1 MAIVMEDR
9 SVGSLGAAGSAGSAG
24 RALTLATV
32 SFAVSFAAWGLIGG
46 LAPIFSSL
54 YGLSASQTALLVAVP
69 VLLGSLARLPMGM
82 LTDRFGGRLVFTA
95 LLVFSSAAAFL
106 VPITSGYTSLLVAA
120 FLIGMAGSSFAVGAA
135 FVSRWTSS
143 GRQGTALGIYGL
155 GTIGQS
161 LAVFAGPVVA
171 ARFGWEAVFRGT
183 SALLLAWAVV
193 YYALA
198 RNPAQTGRPA
208 TVAAMASI
216 LRRAP
221 TAWLLGGFYFLT
233 FGGFVAFSIYLPTL
247 LRAQF
252 GLEPADAG
260 FRAAGFVVLATLMR
274 PVGGWLADR
283 IGGAQVLSWVFGGV
297 ALCSLLLTWP
307 SIVPFTVGALSC
319 AMLMGL
325 GNGAVFKLVP
335 EHFPK
340 DTGTVTGLVGAL
352 GGLGG
357 FFPPLL
363 LGVFRDRLGAIWPG
377 FVLLAA
383 TALVLR
389 YANQRAFRPGDV
401 AWTRSLPIGARQ
413 ALERVRAGAWA
424 SLVTAGLAVAIVVG
438 SRNLQHFDAAL
449 VGYTFAT
456 LFAAF
461 GISYRYAMWLNRP
474 PTRMYWRRGWQAFFS
489 RRSIGGNTLSL
500 GRRALVEFAANAYI
514 FRRGRLRGLA
524 HWLIMWGCLLAA
536 AITFPLVWGWIHFET
551 VPGDFHMYRTFV
563 FGVAVQDFPVES
575 ALAFV
580 IFHGLVWSSFL
591 VIAGVM
597 LAFRRRMIDHGA
609 VAVQQF
615 GQDILPLLLLFA
627 ISVSGLMLTAS
638 YTWMRGYAYEFLAI
652 LHAATVIVT
661 LLWLPFGKLFH
672 VFQRPAQLGVGFYKD
687 AGARDQQAAC
697 RRCGRPF
704 ASMAM
709 VRDLTEVEQEL
720 GFRYE
725 LPRGGHYQDV
735 CPKCRRALFGLAQG
749 ALWRE
754 YLNAR
759 DLNARDQPRTRE
771 GG

>member
-1 MAIVMEDR
+1 MAVASPTR
-9 SVGSLGAAGSAGSAG
+9 PLV
-24 RALTLATV
+24 LATV
-32 SFAVSFAAWGLIGG
+32 SFALSFAAWGLIAGVASVFAG
-46 LAPIFSSL
+46 LYNL
-54 YGLSASQTALLVAVP
+54 TASQTALLVAVP
-69 VLLGSLARLPMGM
+69 VLLGSVARLPMGIA
-82 LTDRFGGRLVFTA
+82 TDRFGGRLVFTA
-95 LLVFSSAAAFL
+95 LLVFSSIAAFI
-106 VPITSGYTSLLVAA
+106 VPLTRSYESLLVAA

-135 FVSRWTSS
+135 FVSRWTPAA
-143 GRQGTALGIYGL
+143 RQGTALGVYGM
-155 GTIGQS
+155 GTLGQS
-161 LAVFAGPVVA
+161 FAVFGGPVVA
-171 ARFGWEAVFRGT
+171 TQLGWEAVFRGT
-183 SALLLAWAVV
+183 GAVLLIWAVV
-193 YYALA
+193 YFLFA
-198 RNPAQTGRPA
+198 RNPAQAARPA
-208 TVAAMASI
+208 TIAAMVTV

-221 TAWLLGGFYFLT
+221 KAWLLGAFYFLT

-247 LRAQF
+247 LRTQF
-252 GLEPADAG
+252 GLTPADAG
-260 FRAAGFVVLATLMR
+260 ARAAGFVVLATLMR
-274 PVGGWLADR
+274 PIGGWLADR

-297 ALCSLLLTWP
+297 ALFSLLFIWQ
-307 SIVPFTVGALSC
+307 SMVPFTVAALSC
-319 AMLMGL
+319 AMLLGL

-363 LGVFRDRLGAIWPG
+363 LGAFRDGLGVIWPG

-383 TALVLR
+383 TAFALR
-389 YANQRAFRPGDV
+389 LANERVFRPSDV
-401 AWTRSLPIGARQ
+401 EWTRALPITARQ
-413 ALERVRAGAWA
+413 ALERIRAGAWA
-424 SLVTAGLAVAIVVG
+424 TLVMAGLAAAIVVG

-461 GISYRYAMWLNRP
+461 GISYRYAMWLHRP
-474 PTRMYWRRGWQAFFS
+474 PTGMYWRRGWQAFFS
-489 RRSIGGNTLSL
+489 RRWIGHNTLSL
-500 GRRALVEFAANAYI
+500 GRRALVELAANAYI

-524 HWLIMWGCLLAA
+524 HWLIMWGCVLAA

-551 VPGDFHMYRTFV
+551 VPGDLDTYRTFV
-563 FGVAVQDFPVES
+563 FGIPTQDFPVDS
-575 ALAFV
+575 FIAFL

-627 ISVSGLMLTAS
+627 ISVTGLMLTAS
-638 YTWMRGYAYEFLAI
+638 YTWMRGYAYDFLAI

-672 VFQRPAQLGVGFYKD
+672 VFQRPAQLGVEFYRD
-687 AGARDQQAAC
+687 AGARAEQALC
-697 RRCGRPF
+697 RRCRQPY
-704 ASMAM
+704 AAVQM
-709 VRDLTEVEQEL
+709 VRDLTTVEQEL

-725 LPRGGHYQDV
+725 LPQGGHYQDV
-735 CPKCRRALFGLAQG
+735 CPRCRRALFGLAQG
-749 ALWRE
+749 ALWRQ

-759 DLNARDQPRTRE
+759 PPAPSGFGEASDQREAR
-771 GG
+771 